1 MDEWDKKHTEDTE
14 GLEKDIRQ
22 KFLDAILKAA
32 ALVTLIRA
40 FRKEKP
46 FRFEDYPATTE
57 RLQSLL
63 KELSSQIE
71 SAIAATIVS
80 EWDLANARND
90 ALSDR
95 VFGKRKD
102 DLSAAVRSL
111 YYARNEEAR
120 LAFQKRRIDGLGLS
134 ERVWNLTQQFRQE
147 IELGL
152 DIALRDGL
160 SASQTARRLRQYL
173 NEPERLFR
181 RVRDEHG
188 VLRLSQAAKAYHPGQ
203 GVYRSSYKNA
213 RRLAATETNMAYR
226 TADYLRWQQLDFVV
240 GIEIRLSNN
249 HTCNGKPFHDI
260 CDELKGRYPKDFKFT
275 GWHPLCRCYAISV
288 LKTDEEMDED
298 TQKILNE
305 EKPGTESR
313 NAVKDVP
320 DKFKKWISDNKDRIA
335 RSKSLPYFMRDNEKY
350 VPQVHVTDEA
360 LRKAQ
365 ATQKFNDELMKA
377 ARVGE
382 VLPKPHFSFYKQY
395 INGGSVQIMDGT
407 DRKASDYRALQS
419 IGRSFAKSG
428 STVQITRAVHYK
440 DELYDDVFGGLW
452 GTKYE
457 RKCPDLIVDGKYY
470 EYEGYTGQWSKRK
483 LKNMI
488 SHGLKQSDR
497 IIINNN
503 KGCSDRYIIQCIKSR
518 ILDKSFNY
526 DIKEVW
532 VYEKGK
538 VRRLWVEK

>member
-46 FRFEDYPATTE
+46 FSFEDYPATTE

-63 KELSSQIE
+63 KDLSSQIE
-71 SAIAATIVS
+71 SAIAATIVT

-102 DLSAAVRSL
+102 DLSAAARSL

-203 GVYRSSYKNA
+203 GVYRSSYRNA
-213 RRLAATETNMAYR
+213 RRLAATETNIAYR

-275 GWHPLCRCYAISV
+275 GWHPLCRCYAISI
-288 LKTDEEMDED
+288 LKTDEEMAED
-298 TQKILNE
+298 TQKILNG

-320 DKFKKWISDNKDRIA
+320 DKFKKWISDNEDRIA

-350 VPQVHVTDEA
+350 VPQVRVTDEA
-360 LRKAQ
+360 LKRAQ

-377 ARVGE
+377 ARIGTVSPE
-382 VLPKPHFSFYKQY
+382 PHFSFYKQY
-395 INGGSVQIMDGT
+395 INGGSVQVMDGA

-419 IGRSFAKSG
+419 IGRSFAESG
-428 STVQITRAVHYK
+428 STVQITKAVHYK
-440 DELYDDVFGGLW
+440 DELYKDVFGGLK

-457 RKCPDLIVDGKYY
+457 RKCPDLIVDGRYY

-483 LKNMI
+483 LKNML

-503 KGCSDRYIIQCIKSR
+503 KGGNDRLIRKMIQARLHI
-518 ILDKSFNY
+518 NA
-526 DIKEVW
+526 DIKEIW
-532 VYEKGK
+532 LYEKGK
-538 VRRLWVEK
+538 LRLFYSE

>member
-1 MDEWDKKHTEDTE
+1 MDEWEKKHTEDAE

-46 FRFEDYPATTE
+46 FSFEDYPATTE

-63 KELSSQIE
+63 KDLSSQIE

-102 DLSAAVRSL
+102 DLSAAARSL

-203 GVYRSSYKNA
+203 GVYRSSYRNA
-213 RRLAATETNMAYR
+213 RRLAATETNIAYR

-275 GWHPLCRCYAISV
+275 GWHPLCRCYAISI

-298 TQKILNE
+298 TQRILNG

-320 DKFKKWISDNKDRIA
+320 DKFKKWIGDNKDRIA

-360 LRKAQ
+360 LKKAQ
-365 ATQKFNDELMKA
+365 ATQKFNDGLMKA
-377 ARVGE
+377 ARPTRIRLTDEQKAHRKELQREAIAKFKGQVVHNGVDVCITATGIKE
-382 VLPKPHFSFYKQY
+382 FLNQPHEQY
-395 INGGSVQIMDGT
+395 FEKNELVSNLTGLLRDARYEGRISYHKDNDYFIASHLYAIEINH
-407 DRKASDYRALQS
+407 RKSYLIAREDATGMITFHSISDN
-419 IGRSFAKSG
+419 
-428 STVQITRAVHYK
+428 
-440 DELYDDVFGGLW
+440 
-452 GTKYE
+452 
-457 RKCPDLIVDGKYY
+457 PDL
-470 EYEGYTGQWSKRK
+470 
-483 LKNMI
+483 LK
-488 SHGLKQSDR
+488 K
-497 IIINNN
+497 
-503 KGCSDRYIIQCIKSR
+503 
-518 ILDKSFNY
+518 
-526 DIKEVW
+526 
-532 VYEKGK
+532 
-538 VRRLWVEK
+538 

>member
-1 MDEWDKKHTEDTE
+1 MDGWEKKHAEDTE
-14 GLEKDIRQ
+14 SLEKDIRQ

-46 FRFEDYPATTE
+46 FRFEDYPSTTE
-57 RLQSLL
+57 GLQSLL
-63 KELSSQIE
+63 KDLSSQVE
-71 SAIAATIVS
+71 SAITAAIVS

-90 ALSDR
+90 ALSDSA
-95 VFGKRKD
+95 FGKRKD
-102 DLSAAVRSL
+102 DLSTAARSL

-120 LAFQKRRIDGLGLS
+120 LAFQKRRIDGLDLS
-134 ERVWNLTQQFRQE
+134 KRVWNLTQQFRQE
-147 IELGL
+147 IELGI

-173 NEPERLFR
+173 NAPDRLFR
-181 RVRDEHG
+181 RVKDEHG
-188 VLRLSQAAKAYHPGQ
+188 VLHLSKAAKAYHPGQ
-203 GVYRSSYKNA
+203 GVYRSSYRNA
-213 RRLAATETNMAYR
+213 RRLAATETNIAYR

-260 CDELKGRYPKDFKFT
+260 CDDLKGRYPKDFKFT
-275 GWHPLCRCYAISV
+275 GWHPLCRCYAVSV

-298 TQKILNE
+298 TQKILNG

-320 DKFKKWISDNKDRIA
+320 DKFRKWIDDNRDRIA

-350 VPQVHVTDEA
+350 VPQVRVSDEA
-360 LRKAQ
+360 LKRAQ
-365 ATQKFNDELMKA
+365 ATQKFNDGLMKS
-377 ARVGE
+377 ARIGQMSPE
-382 VLPKPHFSFYKQY
+382 PHFSFYKQY
-395 INGGSVQIMDGT
+395 LNGGSVQVMDGA

-419 IGRSFAKSG
+419 VGRSFAESG
-428 STVQITRAVHYK
+428 STVQITKAVHYK
-440 DELYDDVFGGLW
+440 DELYKDVFGGLK
-452 GTKYE
+452 GTKFE
-457 RKCPDLIVDGKYY
+457 RKCPDLIVDGRYY

-483 LKNMI
+483 LKNML

-538 VRRLWVEK
+538 VRRLWVQK

>member
-63 KELSSQIE
+63 KDLSSQIE

-203 GVYRSSYKNA
+203 GVYRSSYRNA
-213 RRLAATETNMAYR
+213 RRLAATETNIAYR

-275 GWHPLCRCYAISV
+275 GWHPLCRCIAV
-288 LKTDEEMDED
+288 PVMKTDEEIAED
-298 TQKILNE
+298 TRKILA
-305 EKPGTESR
+305 GESPDGNSVNR
-313 NAVKDVP
+313 VDDVP
-320 DKFKKWISDNKDRIA
+320 SGFKKWIGDNSDRIA
-335 RSKSLPYFMRDNEKY
+335 RAKSLPYFIRDNEKY
-350 VPQVHVTDEA
+350 IPQVNVTDAA
-360 LRKAQ
+360 LKGARESQ
-365 ATQKFNDELMKA
+365 RVNDDIMKA
-377 ARVGE
+377 ARPTRIR
-382 VLPKPHFSFYKQY
+382 L
-395 INGGSVQIMDGT
+395 T
-407 DRKASDYRALQS
+407 DEQKAHRKELQ
-419 IGRSFAKSG
+419 REA
-428 STVQITRAVHYK
+428 
-440 DELYDDVFGGLW
+440 
-452 GTKYE
+452 
-457 RKCPDLIVDGKYY
+457 IVKF
-470 EYEGYTGQWSKRK
+470 
-483 LKNMI
+483 
-488 SHGLKQSDR
+488 
-497 IIINNN
+497 
-503 KGCSDRYIIQCIKSR
+503 KG
-518 ILDKSFNY
+518 
-526 DIKEVW
+526 V
-532 VYEKGK
+532 
-538 VRRLWVEK
+538 

>member
-1 MDEWDKKHTEDTE
+1 MDEWEKKHAEDTE

-32 ALVTLIRA
+32 AMVTIIRA

-46 FRFEDYPATTE
+46 FRFEDYPATAE

-90 ALSDR
+90 ALSDS

-102 DLSAAVRSL
+102 DLSAVARSL

-147 IELGL
+147 IELGI

-160 SASQTARRLRQYL
+160 SVSQTARRLKQYL
-173 NEPERLFR
+173 NEPDRLFR

-188 VLRLSQAAKAYHPGQ
+188 VLHLSKAAKAYHPGQ
-203 GVYRSSYKNA
+203 GVYRSSYRNA
-213 RRLAATETNMAYR
+213 RRLAATETNIAYR

-298 TQKILNE
+298 TQKILNG

-320 DKFKKWISDNKDRIA
+320 DKFRKWIDDNKDRIA

-360 LRKAQ
+360 LKRAQ

-377 ARVGE
+377 AKIGKVSPE
-382 VLPKPHFSFYKQY
+382 PHFSFYKQY
-395 INGGSVQIMDGT
+395 LNGGSVQVMDGA

-419 IGRSFAKSG
+419 IGRSFAESG
-428 STVQITRAVHYK
+428 SIVQITKAVHYK
-440 DELYDDVFGGLW
+440 DELYKDVFGGLK

-457 RKCPDLIVDGKYY
+457 RKCPDLIVDGRYY

-483 LKNMI
+483 LKNML

-538 VRRLWVEK
+538 VRRLWVQK

>member
-46 FRFEDYPATTE
+46 FRFDDYPSTTE

-102 DLSAAVRSL
+102 DLSAAARSL

-147 IELGL
+147 IEMGI

-160 SASQTARRLRQYL
+160 SASQTARRLKQYL
-173 NEPERLFR
+173 NEPDRLFR

-188 VLRLSQAAKAYHPGQ
+188 VLHLSKAAKAYHPGQ
-203 GVYRSSYKNA
+203 GVYRSSYRNA
-213 RRLAATETNMAYR
+213 RRLAATETNIAYR

-275 GWHPLCRCYAISV
+275 GWHPLCRCYAVSV

-298 TQKILNE
+298 TQKILNG

-320 DKFKKWISDNKDRIA
+320 DKFRKWIDDNKDRIA

-350 VPQVHVTDEA
+350 VPQVRVTDEA
-360 LRKAQ
+360 LKRAQ
-365 ATQKFNDELMKA
+365 ASQKFNDELMKA
-377 ARVGE
+377 ARPTRIR
-382 VLPKPHFSFYKQY
+382 L
-395 INGGSVQIMDGT
+395 T
-407 DRKASDYRALQS
+407 DEQKAHRKELQREA
-419 IGRSFAKSG
+419 IAK
-428 STVQITRAVHYK
+428 
-440 DELYDDVFGGLW
+440 F
-452 GTKYE
+452 
-457 RKCPDLIVDGKYY
+457 
-470 EYEGYTGQWSKRK
+470 
-483 LKNMI
+483 
-488 SHGLKQSDR
+488 
-497 IIINNN
+497 
-503 KGCSDRYIIQCIKSR
+503 
-518 ILDKSFNY
+518 
-526 DIKEVW
+526 
-532 VYEKGK
+532 KGK
-538 VRRLWVEK
+538 VVHNGVDVCITATGIKEFLNQPHEHYFAKNELVKDLPNLIANATYLGVMKNHKGNENITAIHVFRCKLSGDKSYLLAREDLIGEVSFYSISDSQTIEQYIEKK

>member
-1 MDEWDKKHTEDTE
+1 MDEWEKKHTEDTE

-22 KFLDAILKAA
+22 KFLDAILKAS

-46 FRFEDYPATTE
+46 FRFEDYPSTTE

-63 KELSSQIE
+63 KDLSSQIE

-102 DLSAAVRSL
+102 DLSAAARSL

-203 GVYRSSYKNA
+203 GVYRSSYRNA
-213 RRLAATETNMAYR
+213 RRLAATETNIAYR

-298 TQKILNE
+298 TQKILNG

-320 DKFKKWISDNKDRIA
+320 DKFRKWIDDNKDRIA
-335 RSKSLPYFMRDNEKY
+335 RSKSLPYFMRENEK
-350 VPQVHVTDEA
+350 
-360 LRKAQ
+360 
-365 ATQKFNDELMKA
+365 
-377 ARVGE
+377 
-382 VLPKPHFSFYKQY
+382 
-395 INGGSVQIMDGT
+395 
-407 DRKASDYRALQS
+407 
-419 IGRSFAKSG
+419 
-428 STVQITRAVHYK
+428 
-440 DELYDDVFGGLW
+440 
-452 GTKYE
+452 
-457 RKCPDLIVDGKYY
+457 
-470 EYEGYTGQWSKRK
+470 
-483 LKNMI
+483 
-488 SHGLKQSDR
+488 
-497 IIINNN
+497 
-503 KGCSDRYIIQCIKSR
+503 
-518 ILDKSFNY
+518 
-526 DIKEVW
+526 
-532 VYEKGK
+532 
-538 VRRLWVEK
+538 

>member
-1 MDEWDKKHTEDTE
+1 MDEWEKKHVEDTE

-32 ALVTLIRA
+32 TLVMLIRA

-57 RLQSLL
+57 RLQSILN
-63 KELSSQIE
+63 ELSSQIE
-71 SAIAATIVS
+71 ASISAAIVS
-80 EWDLANARND
+80 EWELANARND
-90 ALSDR
+90 AFSDS
-95 VFGKRKD
+95 VFGKWKD
-102 DLSAAVRSL
+102 DLSTAARSL
-111 YYARNEEAR
+111 YYARNEDAR
-120 LAFQKRRIDGLGLS
+120 LAFRKRRIDGLDLS
-134 ERVWNLTQQFRQE
+134 GRVWNLTQQFRQE

-160 SASQTARRLRQYL
+160 SASQTSRRLRQYL

-249 HTCNGKPFHDI
+249 HTCNGKPFYDI

-275 GWHPLCRCYAISV
+275 GWHPLCRCIAIPV
-288 LKTDEEMDED
+288 LKTEEEMASD
-298 TQKILNE
+298 TERILRGE
-305 EKPGTESR
+305 RPGTEST

-320 DKFKKWISDNKDRIA
+320 DKFKTWIDNNRDRIA

-350 VPQVHVTDEA
+350 VPQVRVTDEA
-360 LRKAQ
+360 LKRAQ
-365 ATQKFNDELMKA
+365 ATQKFNDGLMKA
-377 ARVGE
+377 ARIGTVSPE
-382 VLPKPHFSFYKQY
+382 PHFSFYKQCL
-395 INGGSVQIMDGT
+395 NGGSVQVMDGT

-419 IGRSFAKSG
+419 IGRSFAESG
-428 STVQITRAVHYK
+428 STVQITKAVHYK
-440 DELYDDVFGGLW
+440 DDLYKDVFGGLK

-457 RKCPDLIVDGKYY
+457 RKCPDLIVDGRYY

-483 LKNMI
+483 LKNML

-526 DIKEVW
+526 HIKEVW

-538 VRRLWVEK
+538 VRRLWVQK